1 MSLIYLFI
9 ISNIHVG
16 NIVLEDLEGDAYLT
30 DFSHSTDLPPLAH
43 TCSPEDG
50 NDDKIDD
57 AEVDFQSTGM
67 ILLQLLTGQ
76 SAENHRYVFRLS
88 EPGSESNIRFFFW
101 DLLSFMTFY
110 I

>member
-1 MSLIYLFI
+1 ME
-9 ISNIHVG
+9 N
-16 NIVLEDLEGDAYLT
+16 LEGDAYLT

-57 AEVDFQSTGM
+57 AEVDVQSTGV

-76 SAENHRYVFRLS
+76 SAENHRYVFR
-88 EPGSESNIRFFFW
+88 I
-101 DLLSFMTFY
+101 
-110 I
+110 